1 MKTILKDRFKDK
13 VMIVTGAS
21 QGIGKETAIRAAEEG
36 AKVVLIDL
44 SLEGEKVSEEIN
56 KNGGTSIFIK
66 SDLTNEDEV
75 KFLVK
80 KTIDR
85 FGKIDILINNAG
97 VTCSPAALH
106 LVKNENFD
114 FVFKTNLYSVF
125 LCCKHVI
132 SQFIKQNTGGSIVN
146 TASIGGIVGLRSTSA
161 YVSSKHAING
171 LTKNMAIDY
180 AKYGIRVNSVNPA
193 PTDTPMQ
200 RESMKT
206 VKEQITKAIESGLI
220 SKDRAS
226 SMMGDKS
233 NNLQHR
239 VSDASEQAA
248 SILFLASD
256 DASYITGSILQ
267 TDGGW
272 TAF

>member
-56 KNGGTSIFIK
+56 RNGGTSIFIK
-66 SDLTNEDEV
+66 ANLTNEDEV
-75 KFLVK
+75 KFFVN
-80 KTIDR
+80 KTIDT

-97 VTCSPAALH
+97 VSATPTELH
-106 LVKNENFD
+106 LIKNENFD

-125 LCCKHVI
+125 FCCKYVI

-146 TASIGGIVGLRSTSA
+146 TASIGGIVGLRATSP
-161 YVSSKHAING
+161 YVASKHAING

-180 AKYGIRVNSVNPA
+180 AKYGIRVNSINPA

-200 RESMKT
+200 REAMKM
-206 VKEQITKAIESGLI
+206 VKDKITKGIESGLI
-220 SKDRAS
+220 SKDRIH